1 VSNYQEIYHR
11 NERFTTGKYAIL
23 LVIIFRMPKKE
34 LGISYI
40 ARAHGQEAA
49 KLAQQISHAFASEG
63 RGRFADRVVIS
74 LADSVERG
82 DLRMS
87 NRGFVYHDIALGRDM
102 VFGEAGDDVLP
113 TLTQIAIDTHR
124 SKSGTLFSRIMRRL
138 IPKSIIQ
145 ENIRG
150 VSGAVYQ
157 ELVLREHPLYRE
169 IRQNR

>member
-1 VSNYQEIYHR
+1 M
-11 NERFTTGKYAIL
+11 RF
-23 LVIIFRMPKKE
+23 MPKKE
-34 LGISYI
+34 LGISYV
-40 ARAHGQEAA
+40 ARVHGHEAA
-49 KLAQQISHAFASEG
+49 RLTQAISHAFASEG

-87 NRGFVYHDIALGRDM
+87 NRGFVYHDTALGRDM

-124 SKSGTLFSRIMRRL
+124 SKRGTLFSRIMRRL

-150 VSGAVYQ
+150 VSGAVYR
-157 ELVLREHPLYRE
+157 ELSMREVPYYNVIRE
-169 IRQNR
+169 KLNK

>member
-1 VSNYQEIYHR
+1 MRY
-11 NERFTTGKYAIL
+11 
-23 LVIIFRMPKKE
+23 MPKKE
-34 LGISYI
+34 LGISYV
-40 ARAHGQEAA
+40 ARVHGQEAA
-49 KLAQQISHAFASEG
+49 RLTQAISHAFASEG

-87 NRGFVYHDIALGRDM
+87 NRGFVYHDTALGRDM

-124 SKSGTLFSRIMRRL
+124 SKRGTLFSRIMRRL

-150 VSGAVYQ
+150 VSEAVYR
-157 ELVLREHPLYRE
+157 ELSMRELPYYKVLREKLKR
-169 IRQNR
+169 